1 MNIFHVIISSRDAD
15 IGFIAIETRLLGK
28 KCSRRGFKR

>member
-1 MNIFHVIISSRDAD
+1 MNIFHVTISSRDAD

-28 KCSRRGFKR
+28 KCSGRGFKR